1 MSTNHKYVVIALFSF
16 IGLLYIGKLFHIQVA
31 SDKFSTLAQS
41 RLSDSDKLPAYRG
54 LIYDRN
60 GEILVYNKPV
70 FQVQFLKKDINPKN
84 KQKVCSLLKLEAA
97 VYDSLLKAQKQSYL
111 PGVLVKEITPEDYAK
126 IRDQFDFPGFQFV
139 PKIIRAYP
147 HESLANTLGY
157 IGEINKRQLNAD
169 TSGYYESGDLI
180 GLSGL
185 EKTYEEALRGK
196 HGIKYYMLNRKRV
209 RSGPFNEG
217 NWDTLSIKGKNLK
230 TTIDLNLQKYGEQ
243 LLANKIGG
251 IVALDPNTGGILS
264 IVTSPSYNPNM
275 LSGVNYARNSG
286 LLQKDTLLPLYNRAI
301 QSKYPPGSIF
311 KLLQSVVGLG
321 DSSTTLREK
330 IYCRGGII
338 GDHAPPGYYDYHRAI
353 MLSSNTYYVQLY
365 SRMLDKEIIP
375 GSYFKDARASYE
387 IWYKSMSTFGLGKRL
402 GLDIPNESS
411 GRLPKAS
418 FYDRIH
424 GKYRW
429 AASTIRSNAIGQGEI
444 ELSPLQMAN
453 MAAIIANK
461 GSYYIPHIVKT
472 IDGKQDGLEKYY
484 QKQETAVTN
493 PVYYDAIADAM
504 EDVVNRGTALRART
518 KGIAVCGKTGTIE
531 NKKGEDHSC
540 FIAYAPKENPQ
551 IAIAVYVENAGY
563 GGRWAAP
570 IASLMIE
577 KYLTNTISNKYK
589 EKRVLEKRFINL
601 PLEIV
606 ETK

>member
-1 MSTNHKYVVIALFSF
+1 MSANYKYIIIALFSF
-16 IGLLYIGKLFHIQVA
+16 IALLYIGKLFQIQVA
-31 SDKFSTLAQS
+31 SDKFSTLAQA

-70 FQVQFLKKDINPKN
+70 FQVQFLKKDINPEN
-84 KQKVCSLLKLEAA
+84 KSKVCKLLKLEPEQ
-97 VYDSLLKAQKQSYL
+97 YDSLLNTQKRSYL
-111 PGVLVKEITPEDYAK
+111 PGILVKEISPEDYAT

-139 PKIIRAYP
+139 SKIIRAYP
-147 HESLANTLGY
+147 HQSLSNTLGY
-157 IGEINKRQLNAD
+157 IGEINKRQLKRD
-169 TSGYYESGDLI
+169 TTNYYESGDLI

-185 EKTYEEALRGK
+185 EKTYEKHLRGK

-209 RSGPFNEG
+209 RSGPFNNG
-217 NWDTLSIKGKNLK
+217 DWDTLSIKGSNLK
-230 TTIDLNLQKYGEQ
+230 TTIDLELQKYGER

-251 IVALDPNTGGILS
+251 IVALDPKTGGVLS
-264 IVTSPSYNPNM
+264 IVTSPSYDPNM
-275 LSGVNYARNSG
+275 LTGINYAKNSG
-286 LLQKDTLLPLYNRAI
+286 TLQKDTLLPLYNRAI

-311 KLLQSVVGLG
+311 KLLQTVVGLG
-321 DSSTTLREK
+321 DSSTTLKDK
-330 IYCRGGII
+330 IYCRSGII
-338 GDHAPPGYYDYHRAI
+338 GDHAPPGYYNCHRAI
-353 MLSSNTYYVQLY
+353 MLSSNTYYVMLY
-365 SRMLDKEIIP
+365 RRMLDKEIIP
-375 GSYFKDARASYE
+375 NSYFKDARASYE
-387 IWYKSMSTFGLGKRL
+387 IWYNTMSTFGLGSRL

-429 AASTIRSNAIGQGEI
+429 ATSTIRSNAIGQGEI

-461 GSYYIPHIVKT
+461 GYYYKPHLVET
-472 IDGKQDGLEKYY
+472 INGKKEGLEQFYE
-484 QKQETAVTN
+484 KQVTAVTQ
-493 PVYYDAIADAM
+493 PEYYDAVADAM
-504 EDVVNRGTALRART
+504 EDVINRGTALRART
-518 KGIAVCGKTGTIE
+518 KDIAICGKTGTIE

-540 FIAYAPKENPQ
+540 FIAYAPKEDPK

-577 KYLTNTISNKYK
+577 KYLKNSISNKYK
-589 EKRVLEKRFINL
+589 ENRVLEKRFINL
-601 PLEIV
+601 LV
-606 ETK
+606 ESSETE